1 MTENKRIITRDVINH
16 LDPLEQ
22 IIARQFIFEGRWILE
37 DNTGRGSWDE

>member
-1 MTENKRIITRDVINH
+1 MIKTKRIITQDILDR

-37 DNTGRGSWDE
+37 EMSGGSHAE

>member
-1 MTENKRIITRDVINH
+1 MIKNKRIITHDVLDH

-37 DNTGRGSWDE
+37 EMSRGTNVE

>member
-1 MTENKRIITRDVINH
+1 MIKNKRIITHDVLDH

-37 DNTGRGSWDE
+37 EMSGGSWNE

>member
-1 MTENKRIITRDVINH
+1 MIKTKRIITHDVLDH

-37 DNTGRGSWDE
+37 EMSRGTNVE